1 MSDDAAA
8 EGLAPFRA
16 RLDEIDDAIAAL
28 LGERFDICRA
38 VAEYKSAH
46 DIPMMQPDRV
56 VAVRERYLA
65 RGAAV
70 GLPAEFCSDLHEV
83 LIEATCRLEDEI
95 IAALATGA
103 ASEEAGTA

>member
-1 MSDDAAA
+1 MSANG

-16 RLDEIDDAIAAL
+16 RLDEIDDAIARL

-38 VAEYKSAH
+38 VARYKSAN

-56 VAVRERYLA
+56 VQVRERYLA

-70 GLPAEFCSDLHEV
+70 GLPQDFSADLFEV

-95 IAALATGA
+95 IAALDGA
-103 ASEEAGTA
+103 ASEEAESA

>member
-1 MSDDAAA
+1 VTDPG

-16 RLDEIDDAIAAL
+16 RLDEIDDGIAKL

-38 VAEYKSAH
+38 VAEYKSAN

-56 VAVRERYLA
+56 VQVRERYLA

-70 GLPAEFCSDLHEV
+70 GLPSEFSADLFEV
-83 LIEATCRLEDEI
+83 LIGATCRLEDEI
-95 IAALATGA
+95 IDALAGA
-103 ASEEAGTA
+103 SSEEAETR